1 MTKKLVVVDPVT
13 LGEVI
18 DMALSDHVSFTAIN
32 ELFGLDEN
40 EVKTIMR
47 AHLRPARYRAWRS
60 RVQTFGDRRASYKRD
75 DPHTTDPHTADSH
88 TIENRT
94 RRVHT
99 PPAALSEGESEL
111 DEELD
116 HEETYPPPPE
126 RKSAPKKRALAK
138 P

>member
-1 MTKKLVVVDPVT
+1 MTKKLVAVDEVT

-18 DMALSDHVSFTAIN
+18 DMALSDHVSFSAIN
-32 ELFGLDEN
+32 DLFGLSED

-75 DPHTTDPHTADSH
+75 DPRRASGEVRHKPREQHETDN
-88 TIENRT
+88 E
-94 RRVHT
+94 VHDEGH
-99 PPAALSEGESEL
+99 AA
-111 DEELD
+111 
-116 HEETYPPPPE
+116 PPE
-126 RKSAPKKRALAK
+126 RPTQRKKRALAK

>member
-75 DPHTTDPHTADSH
+75 DPHTADSH

-111 DEELD
+111 DEELEQ
-116 HEETYPPPPE
+116 EETYPPPPE